1 MIVVQLILFPIH
13 FLFRIVARTLLLIS
27 TLGAALVLPLLVLYA
42 LIALKN
48 KDIWNEDIWE
58 KLIQAFSGNM
68 GLFAV
73 LGALG
78 ILAAVVGKTWKAIL
92 SSLATIGTEVWGLFA
107 TGWVP
112 NPVLDF
118 RASLSTTWT
127 ENVAR
132 IFPNAKKILISSG
145 QLIIAIFL
153 LLALVLLAYVST
165 TAENL
170 HRAHVTSLLEKPP
183 PHVVVVRPDDRIASY
198 LFQKGTVFSLAFVED
213 AVPKTGAGICLTKH
227 HKTWLRKFKKAILKC
242 PQESKIELE
251 VMGFASASPVQVAG
265 VEGGGNSPSSDALNC
280 EIANSRAEEVIDFL
294 ISDAGDSFECGAG
307 EDRRLDD
314 GGRYGRKGICKRSP
328 EELEFP
334 IGPDGSVKISYKPW
348 PSHDQLA
355 SNKPVDDDDRE
366 RALRLYD
373 VEFLNRSVHLRL
385 SEGACKVED
394 AGR

>member
-1 MIVVQLILFPIH
+1 MIVVQLILLPFH
-13 FLFRIVARTLLLIS
+13 FLFRIVARTVLLIS

-42 LIALKN
+42 PFALE
-48 KDIWNEDIWE
+48 DEDIW
-58 KLIQAFSGNM
+58 KDLIPTLPEGM
-68 GLFAV
+68 GLVAL
-73 LGALG
+73 LGTLG
-78 ILAAVVGKTWKAIL
+78 ILAAVISKTWQAIL
-92 SSLATIGTEVWGLFA
+92 NSLATIGTEVGGLFA
-107 TGWVP
+107 TGWLP
-112 NPVLDF
+112 DPVLDF
-118 RASLSTTWT
+118 RASLSTTWSD
-127 ENVAR
+127 NLAQVY
-132 IFPNAKKILISSG
+132 PKAKKVLLSSG
-145 QLIIAIFL
+145 GLIASLLLLFL
-153 LLALVLLAYVST
+153 LVWPAY
-165 TAENL
+165 L
-170 HRAHVTSLLEKPP
+170 SLEDEKQWREEIHSFLQVPP
-183 PHVVVVRPDDRIASY
+183 PHVVVARPDDRIASY

-251 VMGFASASPVQVAG
+251 VMGFASASPVQAVG

-280 EIANSRAEEVIDFL
+280 EIANRRAEEVIDFL
-294 ISDAGDSFECGAG
+294 ISDAGDSFECGTG
-307 EDRRLDD
+307 EDRRRNDD
-314 GGRYGRKGICKRSP
+314 HRYDRKGICKRSP

-334 IGPDGSVKISYKPW
+334 IGPNGSVKISYKPW

-366 RALRLYD
+366 RGLRLRD